1 LGVRK
6 KLNLLGLATV
16 ISIVTYFSIR
26 PLPGT
31 SSGGASIIPLHLIAY
46 FVLAAAFLV
55 NFHDTTRGHIEAVS
69 AAFVFGL
76 LLEMMQLNLPSRY
89 FSFHDMGMNLLGAS
103 IILLDHRIGVVT
115 ELVEVEDRLIEKA
128 LNAL

>member
-1 LGVRK
+1 MRK
-6 KLNLLGLATV
+6 KLNLLGLAAV

-31 SSGGASIIPLHLIAY
+31 SSGGTGLLPLHFMAY

-55 NFHDTTRGHIEAVS
+55 NFYDTTKGHIEAVS
-69 AAFVFGL
+69 AAFFFGL
-76 LLEMMQLNLPSRY
+76 LLELMQLNIPSRY
-89 FSFHDMGMNLLGAS
+89 FSFQDIGMNLVGAS
-103 IILLDHRIGVVT
+103 LVLLDHRLSIVT
-115 ELVEVEDRLIEKA
+115 ELVEVEDRVIEKA

>member
-1 LGVRK
+1 MRK
-6 KLNLLGLATV
+6 KLNLLGLAAV

-55 NFHDTTRGHIEAVS
+55 NFHDTTKGHIEAVS
-69 AAFVFGL
+69 VAFFFGL
-76 LLEMMQLNLPSRY
+76 LLELMQLNLPSRY
-89 FSFHDMGMNLLGAS
+89 FSFHDIGMNLLGAS
-103 IILLDHRIGVVT
+103 IVLLDQRIGVLT
-115 ELVEVEDRLIEKA
+115 EFVEVEERVIEKA